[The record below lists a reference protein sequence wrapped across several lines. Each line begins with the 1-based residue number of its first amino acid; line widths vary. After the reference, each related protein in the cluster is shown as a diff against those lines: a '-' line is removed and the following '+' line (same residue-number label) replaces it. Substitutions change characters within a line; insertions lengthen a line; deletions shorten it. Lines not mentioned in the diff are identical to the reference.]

1 MNKVLPE
8 LSRLYQVGHF
18 DQIIKL
24 IEANSQLLQDIQ
36 IANLLAVA
44 YRRTGQFEQSQK
56 CFESII
62 SHSQHAGIHVSYAM
76 LLSDMKRFDKAYEH
90 FESAVKLDNNYFDA
104 FLNLGIVATKRGDK
118 RKALDAYE
126 QAHRL
131 KPQHFGA
138 LSGLINSLIVIEDLS
153 GAIGLCQ
160 DSTFNQHEQLS
171 LVLLTIKI
179 KLKQFRLK
187 EAEKDIS
194 QLLDIHPSSFDI
206 KLLMSRLMLQKGDI
220 SEGIKLLKSLHYK
233 SPCDIEVQTLIF
245 ECLTSSQAQN
255 PFEFYELACQK
266 EINKTLIIDYFFKL
280 LKVRRFSDAQRL
292 IEVHHL
298 HFKGDDNL
306 HILNS
311 MVYREMNS
319 FNKAFE
325 QLKQISIDSTSY
337 GSALYEK
344 VITLLCDKKY
354 EEAYS
359 GALEGIDLEPEA
371 SRWKSLEYTCC
382 KYFPLVNSI
391 DLTDNIWIT
400 DNFLNVELLKELKLY
415 LLSLHE
421 LKKEFIMQSIRDGN
435 QTEGNLFHRN
445 VPILNKVKKL
455 FIEAL
460 QVNCQNRNLPYSG
473 IINGAWS
480 ILMNENGH
488 HVNHIHS
495 EGTYSACFYVSIP
508 DDCKD
513 KGNGWF
519 KCGGANISQHFEDE
533 DDYYVEPIENRLVIF
548 PSYLSHGTNPLL
560 TIEQRLT
567 LAFDYKII

>member
-1 MNKVLPE
+1 LNKVLSE
-8 LSRLYQVGHF
+8 LSRFYQIGHF

-44 YRRTGQFEQSQK
+44 YRRTGLFEQSQK
-56 CFESII
+56 CFESIL
-62 SHSQHAGIHVSYAM
+62 SNSQHSGIHVSYAM
-76 LLSDMKRFDKAYEH
+76 LLSDMKLFDKAYEH
-90 FESAVKLDNNYFDA
+90 FESAVKLNSDYFDA

-118 RKALDAYE
+118 RKALGAYK
-126 QAHRL
+126 QAHQL

-153 GAIGLCQ
+153 SAIKLCQ
-160 DSTFNQHEQLS
+160 DSTLNQHHQLS
-171 LVLLTIKI
+171 LALFTIKI
-179 KLKQFRLK
+179 KLKQFKLV
-187 EAEKDIS
+187 EVEKDIS
-194 QLLDIHPSSFDI
+194 LLLDIHPSSFDI

-245 ECLTSSQAQN
+245 ECLTSSKAQN

-280 LKVRRFSDAQRL
+280 MKVKKFGDAQRL
-292 IEVHHL
+292 IETHHL
-298 HFKGDDNL
+298 HFKGDDNI

-311 MVYREMNS
+311 IIFREMNS
-319 FNKAFE
+319 FDKAFE

-344 VITLLCDKKY
+344 VITFLCEKKY
-354 EEAYS
+354 EEAYR
-359 GALEGIDLEPEA
+359 GVLEGIDLEPEA
-371 SRWKSLEYTCC
+371 SRWKSLEYTCR
-382 KYFPLVNSI
+382 KYFPFVNPI
-391 DLTDNIWIT
+391 DLTDNIWIA
-400 DNFLNVELLKELKLY
+400 DNLLDVELLKELKQY

-421 LKKEFIMQSIRDGN
+421 LRKEFIMQSIRDGN

-445 VPILNKVKKL
+445 VSILNKVKKL
-455 FIEAL
+455 LIEVL
-460 QVNCQNRNLPYSG
+460 QDNCQKRNLPYSG
-473 IINGAWS
+473 IMNGAWS

-488 HVNHIHS
+488 HVNHVHS
-495 EGTYSACFYVSIP
+495 EGTYSACFYISIP
-508 DDCKD
+508 DVCKED
-513 KGNGWF
+513 GNGWF
-519 KCGGANISQHFEDE
+519 KCGGANISQNFVDE
-533 DDYYVEPIENRLVIF
+533 DDYYIEPMENRLVIF
-548 PSYLSHGTNPLL
+548 PSHLSHGTNPLSG
-560 TIEQRLT
+560 IEQRLT